1 MQLKKLLPL
10 CLLSIILASPFSLMA
25 ADTGKGKVL
34 YQEKCAACHGA
45 DGKAVLPGSPN
56 FNKGDRMEKSNVVLK
71 KSVLNG
77 LNAMPPFKGALS
89 DANVGDVLAYIR
101 KLKK

>member
-1 MQLKKLLPL
+1 
-10 CLLSIILASPFSLMA
+10 MA
-25 ADTGKGKVL
+25 ADTGKGKVV

-45 DGKAVLPGSPN
+45 DGKAMLPGAPN
-56 FNKGDRMEKSNVVLK
+56 FKKGDRMGKSNDVLK

-89 DANVGDVLAYIR
+89 DADTGNVLAYIR